1 MDDKKQE
8 VYGLSKILIVDDHEV
23 VVSGISNI
31 LKQRFKAQCCCATN
45 VASALELLSNNVF
58 DIIVL
63 DLELKGESAFEIIK
77 TVQTKYPNTKILIY
91 SMHDEPWLLAKVI
104 DYDIQGYLTKS
115 EPVLN
120 LVEAVSAIKSGHT
133 YFCDSYTNFK
143 KLKADNYELTPRECD
158 VMYKVLEGLSSS
170 EISEQLC
177 LSVNTVNSHRKRI
190 MQKLGVS
197 NVVELL
203 NVVAQKRIFDK
214 K

>member
-1 MDDKKQE
+1 MDQSKTE

-23 VVSGISNI
+23 VVSGIQNI

-45 VASALELLSNNVF
+45 TESALALLSNNTF

-63 DLELKGESAFEIIK
+63 DLELKGENAFEIIR
-77 TVQTKYPNTKILIY
+77 TVQSKYPSTKILIY

-104 DYDIQGYLTKS
+104 DYDIQGYLTKN
-115 EPVLN
+115 EPVAN
-120 LVEAVSAIKSGHT
+120 LVEAISSIKSGHT
-133 YFCDSYTNFK
+133 YFCESFANFK
-143 KLKADNYELTPRECD
+143 RLKTDNYQLTPRECD
-158 VMYKVLEGLSSS
+158 VMYKVLEGLSSA

-203 NVVAQKRIFDK
+203 NVVSQKHLFDK
-214 K
+214 